1 MSLFTSI
8 HVDCPACNHTNTMDA
23 VGSVN
28 ADRRPDLR
36 DDIIADRFQILSC
49 AECAESFRLQPEF
62 NYLDVENG
70 LWILALGVTLLAD
83 HMIHE
88 DRARDL
94 FDASYGVNA
103 ALAAQEVG
111 EALRCRVTFGW
122 PSVREKILARI
133 EELDDVVLEMM
144 KLNLLRR
151 LPEAPI
157 DFGVELR
164 LMAVVGDIFELA
176 WVMTESEEVQSV
188 IRISRDAYDGI
199 AENRADWAEVEALLT
214 DGPFCD
220 IQKLF
225 LGPGREASQ
234 AAE

>member
-1 MSLFTSI
+1 MSLFTSL
-8 HVDCPACNHTNTMDA
+8 HVDCPACDHTNTMDA

-36 DDIIADRFQILSC
+36 DDIIADVFQTTTC

-70 LWILALGVTLLAD
+70 LWILALGVTALAD
-83 HMIHE
+83 HLIHE
-88 DRARDL
+88 DRAQDL
-94 FDASYGVNA
+94 FDTSYGANA
-103 ALAAQEVG
+103 APAAQEVG
-111 EALRCRVTFGW
+111 EVLRARVTFGW
-122 PSVREKILARI
+122 PGVREKILARI
-133 EELDDVVLEMM
+133 EGLDDVVLEMM

-164 LMAVVGDIFELA
+164 LMAVAGDMFELA
-176 WVMTESEEVQSV
+176 WLMTESEEVQSV
-188 IRISRDAYDGI
+188 IRVNRDAYDGI
-199 AENRADWAEVEALLT
+199 GENRADWARVEALLT

-225 LGPGREASQ
+225 LGSGRNASQ

>member
-8 HVDCPACNHTNTMDA
+8 HVDCPSCDHTNTMDA

-36 DDIIADRFQILSC
+36 DDIVADIFQIISC
-49 AECAESFRLQPEF
+49 ESCEETFRLQPEF

-70 LWILALGVTLLAD
+70 LWIMALGVTELAD

-94 FDASYGVNA
+94 FETSYGANA
-103 ALAAQEVG
+103 APAAQEVG
-111 EALRCRVTFGW
+111 EVLRCRVTFGW
-122 PSVREKILARI
+122 PAVREKILARI
-133 EELDDVVLEMM
+133 EGFDDVVLEMM

-157 DFGVELR
+157 DFGVEMR
-164 LMAVVGDIFELA
+164 LMAVAGDMLELA
-176 WVMTESEEVQSV
+176 WVTTESEEVQSV
-188 IRISRDAYDGI
+188 IRVSRDAYDGI
-199 AENRADWAEVEALLT
+199 AENRDDWADVEALLT

-225 LGPGREASQ
+225 LGPGREATQ

>member
-8 HVDCPACNHTNTMDA
+8 HVDCPACDHTNTMDA

-36 DDIIADRFQILSC
+36 DDIIADAFQIITC
-49 AECAESFRLQPEF
+49 AECSEGFRLQPEF

-70 LWILALGVTLLAD
+70 LWILALDVTALAD
-83 HMIHE
+83 HLIHE

-94 FDASYGVNA
+94 FDISYGANA
-103 ALAAQEVG
+103 APAAQEVG

-122 PSVREKILARI
+122 PAVREKVLTRI
-133 EELDDVVLEMM
+133 EGLDDIVLEMM

-164 LMAVVGDIFELA
+164 LMAVVDDMFELA
-176 WVMTESEEVQSV
+176 WVMTESEEVQSI
-188 IRISRDAYDGI
+188 IRINRDAYDGI
-199 AENRADWAEVEALLT
+199 AENRVDWAGVEALLA

-220 IQKLF
+220 MQKLF
-225 LGPGREASQ
+225 LGQGREAPQ

>member
-36 DDIIADRFQILSC
+36 DDIIADVFQIIPC

-70 LWILALGVTLLAD
+70 LWILALGVTSLAD
-83 HMIHE
+83 HLIHE

-94 FDASYGVNA
+94 FDISYGSNA
-103 ALAAQEVG
+103 APAAQEVG
-111 EALRCRVTFGW
+111 EVLRCRVTFGW
-122 PSVREKILARI
+122 PAVREKILART
-133 EELDDVVLEMM
+133 EGLDDVVLEMM

-157 DFGVELR
+157 GFGVELR
-164 LMAVVGDIFELA
+164 LMAAAGDMFELA
-176 WVMTESEEVQSV
+176 WVMTKSEEVQSI